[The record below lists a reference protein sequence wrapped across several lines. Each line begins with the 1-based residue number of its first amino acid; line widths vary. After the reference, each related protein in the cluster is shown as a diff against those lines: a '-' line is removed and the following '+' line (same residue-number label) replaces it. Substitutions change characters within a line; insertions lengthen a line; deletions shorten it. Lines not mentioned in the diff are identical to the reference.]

1 MDDGALLG
9 VDDDDLHIVEC
20 RRHADVPVGEF
31 GVNVAVYAPAEHAV
45 DVAADVA
52 FVVGIDDEHHVP
64 ELAGCIF
71 GTVNDFARVRGG
83 ATWSLIKVMVCVRP
97 LRNERAM
104 AFG

>member
-1 MDDGALLG
+1 MYRLA
-9 VDDDDLHIVEC
+9 
-20 RRHADVPVGEF
+20 
-31 GVNVAVYAPAEHAV
+31 NVTVHAPAEHAV

-83 ATWSLIKVMVCVRP
+83 GDLVTDKSDGVCP
-97 LRNERAM
+97 A
-104 AFG
+104 AA